1 MLYLFDIDGTLI
13 SPGPA
18 ARKAINQAIEN
29 YTDVPPKLQLKDV
42 AGMTDRLIV
51 RNAILKAGKVVTSP
65 VVIDKIVNDY
75 LNLFERMY
83 LESDG
88 AYVYNDAIALLQQI
102 KQKGHSVGLLTGNAE
117 RGAKIKLGRFDLF
130 NQFPFGAFAEDG
142 ESRNELPVAAK
153 RKADKYYNKIF
164 KYSDIVLIGDTVEDA
179 IAARV
184 NGCKSIIVCRQPEWY
199 DEIANAGADLI
210 VDSLDDLA
218 IKI

>member
-13 SPGPA
+13 SPGAA
-18 ARKAINQAIEN
+18 ARKAISQAIEN
-29 YTDVPPKLQLKDV
+29 YTDIPPNLQLKDV

-51 RNAILKAGKVVTSP
+51 RNALLKAGKVVTSQE
-65 VVIDKIVNDY
+65 VINNIVNDY
-75 LNLFERMY
+75 LYMFERTY

-88 AYVYNDAIALLQQI
+88 AFVYNDAIVLLHQI

-117 RGAKIKLGRFDLF
+117 RGAKIKLGRFELF

-153 RKADKYYNKIF
+153 LKAEKYYKIMF
-164 KYSDIVLIGDTVEDA
+164 KFSDIVLIGDTVEDA
-179 IAARV
+179 IAAKI
-184 NGCKSIIVCRQPEWY
+184 NGCKSIIVCRRPEWY

-210 VDSLDDLA
+210 VDSLDDPA